1 MFVQRF
7 SVVPF
12 VEYVAPSGLE
22 DVVRDQA
29 GVSREI
35 AEASVKV
42 VCVLRE
48 YEARLAALQE
58 EIKSLESQLMCSG
71 SLENRPSGNVLA
83 IHSTRCPCAFPG
95 HDGEVKNGRGIRRY
109 VRKDDEEKVK
119 EAQARYR
126 LHEQLLHEVKT
137 LELSYQGLLRRL
149 HEVAQLADCVVLK
162 N

>member
-1 MFVQRF
+1 MFVQRI

-12 VEYVAPSGLE
+12 VEYAAPSGLE
-22 DVVRDQA
+22 DVVRDQV

-42 VCVLRE
+42 LCVLRE

-71 SLENRPSGNVLA
+71 SLEMRPSGTVLA
-83 IHSTRCPCAFPG
+83 VHSTRCPCALPG
-95 HDGEVKNGRGIRRY
+95 H
-109 VRKDDEEKVK
+109 EEKVK
-119 EAQARYR
+119 EAQARYGTCQQ
-126 LHEQLLHEVKT
+126 LSHELKAI
-137 LELSYQGLLRRL
+137 ELSYQSLLRRL
-149 HEVAQLADCVVLK
+149 REVVQLADCVVLK